1 MVLKKLI
8 EYFAS
13 NVNIV
18 LSNSYFGALLRMKT
32 SLYLNY
38 ATVGALP
45 RIKISL
51 YLNYAT
57 VS

>member
-1 MVLKKLI
+1 MVLKKLK

-13 NVNIV
+13 TVNIV
-18 LSNSYFGALLRMKT
+18 LSNPYVGALPRMKT
-32 SLYLNY
+32 SLCLKY